1 MGFSSQPEPP
11 DPFKMAQAQAQQN
24 QSTAMM
30 QQLMNQYRQTD
41 AYGNV
46 VDFNKAGVYSYKD
59 PVSGKTKTVDKY
71 SRDVTLSPEQQVL
84 LNKQT
89 QGQNMFAD
97 TALNLF
103 GQAKENLSTPFH
115 YAPGEHEAWAGG
127 IYNDLNRET
136 IRQNEEGLRT
146 RLANQG
152 QYGEG
157 AGNDLQAMYEG
168 NQNARNRFM
177 LDSYGQ
183 GLQQALTERQL
194 PLNEALAM
202 FGKAG
207 IQTPEFGATPQVA
220 LPTPDIAGMMMNN
233 YNIQAQNA
241 ASDTG
246 ALGGILGS
254 ALGGW
259 ASKGFALPA
268 FLSDRRAKKNIQRVG
283 KMDDGT
289 NIYKYEYKK
298 PFGGGLTHLGV
309 MAQEVKKTH
318 PEAVSERP
326 DGLLQ
331 VDYGQLGGEAA

>member
-11 DPFKMAQAQAQQN
+11 DPMKMAQAQSQQN

-30 QQLMNQYRQTD
+30 QQLMNQYRQKD
-41 AYGNV
+41 QYGNI
-46 VDFNKAGVYSYKD
+46 VDFVKQDTPYTYKD
-59 PVSGKTKTVDKY
+59 PVSGRMKTVDKY
-71 SRDVTLSPEQQVL
+71 SRDVTLSPEQQAL
-84 LNKQT
+84 LNKET
-89 QGQNMFAD
+89 QGKNMFAD

-103 GQAKENLSTPFH
+103 GQAKSNLSTPFH
-115 YAPGEHEAWAGG
+115 YTPGEHEAWAGN

-152 QYGEG
+152 QYGE
-157 AGNDLQAMYEG
+157 ASNTDMRSMYEG

-177 LDSYGQ
+177 IDTYGQ

-207 IQTPEFGATPQVA
+207 IQSPEFGATPQVA

-233 YNIQAQNA
+233 YNIQSQNA
-241 ASDTG
+241 AANTG
-246 ALGGILGS
+246 ALGGIFGS
-254 ALGGW
+254 IAG
-259 ASKGFALPA
+259 ALPWSSW
-268 FLSDRRAKKNIQRVG
+268 LSDRRAKKNISKVG
-283 KMDDGT
+283 RMDDGT
-289 NIYKYEYKK
+289 NIYKFEYKK